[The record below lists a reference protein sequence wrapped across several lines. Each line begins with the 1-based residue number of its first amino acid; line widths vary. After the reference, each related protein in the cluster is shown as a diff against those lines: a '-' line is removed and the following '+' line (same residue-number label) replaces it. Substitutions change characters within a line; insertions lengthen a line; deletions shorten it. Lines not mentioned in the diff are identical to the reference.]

1 MIVSCVL
8 YSSGVEVLLKNQ
20 APHLLDI
27 DGDSC
32 HHIHNV
38 AKSLCEPFGFWLER
52 LFADLHMDFKYC
64 TEYKKIM
71 SEICRIA
78 GVNFTAPQRFIAHRW
93 LNAYDQAIETSRL
106 FDLYIIFYSAFLP
119 VHIKGQYH
127 KLVSSLIQKFETHAS
142 RERVRGL
149 LSLLAT
155 KKPVTAK
162 GRQRK
167 DRILDHLFIEKKR
180 TLLQL
185 GFYQASMLKLKQFVL
200 KFQKKEPLIHQLHD
214 EQLSLVRNFLIKFIE
229 AKFIRGLDA
238 VALKSL
244 SLTDDHINCNE
255 DEIFIGCEARECL
268 KNSRLSVSSAF
279 MACVKKGYLQAGKV
293 LLRKLP
299 LSNATLRALSFLN
312 PDKRSKS
319 ESISQLQYLSSLFNH
334 LLTSDEKSAVQEE
347 ILEYVVNDIF
357 PELGNNRVDLWWA
370 AVNCVPILRKVMKA
384 ALSIFH
390 GPQVES
396 SFSIMKN
403 VMDKKAGSMA
413 VGTYS
418 SVQTIK
424 YHLKACKS
432 SSVEFFKRPSVNHTP
447 VSGELV
453 NNMKSARRKYM
464 SALDAKKQNINEELT
479 AIQASTE
486 KLQTAAQARRLK
498 ERAVQHANKVH
509 RQRCLKKTSNSSH
522 ATSSLKRKL
531 SPSVGSSPAQK
542 KRKH

>member
-1 MIVSCVL
+1 MIVSCVF
-8 YSSGVEVLLKNQ
+8 YSSGVEVLLKDQ

-52 LFADLHMDFKYC
+52 LYADLHMDFKYC

-78 GVNFTAPQRFIAHRW
+78 GVNFTAPQRFIPHRW

-106 FDLYIIFYSAFLP
+106 FDLYVIFYSAFLP

-127 KLVSSLIQKFETHAS
+127 KLVSSLIQKFETHGS
-142 RERVRGL
+142 RERVRAL
-149 LSLLAT
+149 LSLLAA

-167 DRILDHLFIEKKR
+167 DRILEHLFMEQKR

-214 EQLSLVRNFLIKFIE
+214 EQLTLVRNFLIKFVE
-229 AKFIRGLDA
+229 AKYIRGLDP
-238 VALKSL
+238 VALKGL
-244 SLTDDHINCNE
+244 SLTENHLNPNE
-255 DEIFIGCEARECL
+255 DEIFIGCDAREIL
-268 KNSRLSVSSAF
+268 KNSKQSVSAVF
-279 MACVKKGYLQAGKV
+279 MAAVKKGYLQAGRV

-299 LSNATLRALSFLN
+299 LSNATLRALSFIN
-312 PDKRSKS
+312 PDKRNKS
-319 ESISQLQYLSSLFNH
+319 ESISQLKHLSSLFNH
-334 LLTSDEKSAVQEE
+334 LLTADERSSVHEE
-347 ILEYVVNDIF
+347 ILEFVINDIF
-357 PELGNNRVDLWWA
+357 PHLGNNRVDLWWA
-370 AVNCVPILRKVMKA
+370 SINCVPILKKVMKA

-413 VGTYS
+413 VDTYS
-418 SVQTIK
+418 SVQTI
-424 YHLKACKS
+424 
-432 SSVEFFKRPSVNHTP
+432 NT
-447 VSGELV
+447 
-453 NNMKSARRKYM
+453 
-464 SALDAKKQNINEELT
+464 I
-479 AIQASTE
+479 
-486 KLQTAAQARRLK
+486 
-498 ERAVQHANKVH
+498 
-509 RQRCLKKTSNSSH
+509 
-522 ATSSLKRKL
+522 
-531 SPSVGSSPAQK
+531 
-542 KRKH
+542 